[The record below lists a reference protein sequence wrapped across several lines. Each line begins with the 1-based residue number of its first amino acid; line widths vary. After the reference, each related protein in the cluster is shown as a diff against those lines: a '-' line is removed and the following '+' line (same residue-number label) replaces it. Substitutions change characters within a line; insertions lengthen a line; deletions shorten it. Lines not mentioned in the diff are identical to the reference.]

1 MTVQMPPQK
10 AESIEHC
17 SDSKCDDNKTL
28 TVLLVDDNSADNLY
42 HRLILEEEIEEVVVV
57 EAPSGPAAISYLV
70 DAVKEGST
78 PHLLLLDLNMS
89 GMTGWDFLNFV
100 TGGLAA
106 SCPDLQVVVLST
118 TENPDDIERACA
130 YANVESFMAKPLDAR
145 RVRRLLDG
153 LPGARCRLSRDSR
166 HDLTDRGADPTLRE
180 ESPQDRT

>member
-1 MTVQMPPQK
+1 MTVRAPTP
-10 AESIEHC
+10 EVEITEHC
-17 SDSKCDDNKTL
+17 TDSRCDDNKTL

-42 HRLILEEEIEEVVVV
+42 HRLILEEEIEDVVVV
-57 EAPSGPAAISYLV
+57 ELPSGPAAISYLV

-78 PHLLLLDLNMS
+78 PHLLLLDLNMP

-100 TGGLAA
+100 TGGLME

-130 YANVESFMAKPLDAR
+130 YTNVESFMAKPLDAR

-153 LPGARCRLSRDSR
+153 LPGARCRLSRDSHR
-166 HDLTDRGADPTLRE
+166 DQKDRGGDPALRE
-180 ESPQDRT
+180 ESPQDRK